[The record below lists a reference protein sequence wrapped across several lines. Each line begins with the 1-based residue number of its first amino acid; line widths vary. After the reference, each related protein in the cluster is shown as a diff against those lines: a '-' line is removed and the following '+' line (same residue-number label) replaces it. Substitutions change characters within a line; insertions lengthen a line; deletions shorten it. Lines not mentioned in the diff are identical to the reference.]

1 MTCCGLFCLSAL
13 AADNDVI
20 DPIAAPSAP
29 FPARETSV
37 FSRVSERLDRPPI
50 SLLIV

>member
-13 AADNDVI
+13 AAEGGFI
-20 DPIAAPSAP
+20 DPVAAPSAP
-29 FPARETSV
+29 FPARETGV

-50 SLLIV
+50 SHPIV